1 MHESTLSEGVWSPPQ
16 QNRLE
21 KRGFCKK
28 LAQVA
33 NQRNEKVQQR
43 TCVRNFKE
51 STQSCQDF
59 SVSTILRSD
68 VLLTSFS
75 SVGNKNL
82 VFRTSVPSKTKN
94 RPQKR
99 VQREKLALEHS
110 GEGLGHV
117 HASRISIR
125 LNMVNL

>member
-1 MHESTLSEGVWSPPQ
+1 MVGAKRNKPSGSLERAEGVWSPPQ

-28 LAQVA
+28 LAQVT

-59 SVSTILRSD
+59 SVSTILGSD

-75 SVGNKNL
+75 SVGNKNI

-99 VQREKLALEHS
+99 VQREKLT
-110 GEGLGHV
+110 LGHFGEV
-117 HASRISIR
+117 P
-125 LNMVNL
+125 